1 MSASVTKC
9 RTARHCRSRKAQDQG
24 GQNLANWD
32 PHTRPI
38 ITEYAGEVRFENIEE
53 GVTVAKQID
62 ETTGLSS
69 LVVIDPKR
77 RGTAASKGLRPA
89 VKFIDAKGKDIKQA
103 NSDSPVNI
111 TFQIGCHHYGEE
123 RPAGGCG

>member
-1 MSASVTKC
+1 MLAVKD
-9 RTARHCRSRKAQDQG
+9 AGKIKAG
-24 GQNLANWD
+24 MVLATWD

-38 ITEYAGEVRFENIEE
+38 ITEYAGEIRFENIEE

-77 RGTAASKGLRPA
+77 RGTSATKGLRPA
-89 VKFIDAKGKDIKQA
+89 VNLIGEKGKEVKLA
-103 NSDSPVNI
+103 TGDSPVNY
-111 TFQIGCHHYGEE
+111 TFQIGPIVTG
-123 RPAGGCG
+123 